1 MRRNAICLKPKKF
14 NFQSWQCN
22 ALTVLLTQQVCVT
35 FVLERCDN
43 PFAIKRIQTAFHEKK
58 EKAFLDSLL
67 PR

>member
-1 MRRNAICLKPKKF
+1 MRRNAICLKPKEF

-43 PFAIKRIQTAFHEKK
+43 PFAIKTAFREKK
-58 EKAFLDSLL
+58 EKAFLVSLL